1 MRLISVLKCHAVT
14 LVLRASPL
22 NWALCVYSNRVSDM
36 EFQSSLELIEYINQL
51 KSNLIESDNT
61 QASKVIEEGL
71 MALNG
76 LTDGWAMLLES
87 IELVQSEFNSEL
99 NEYQLTMLDTIQNS
113 LRKVVYRS

>member
-1 MRLISVLKCHAVT
+1 
-14 LVLRASPL
+14 
-22 NWALCVYSNRVSDM
+22 M
-36 EFQSSLELIEYINQL
+36 EFQSNLELIEYINQL

-61 QASKVIEEGL
+61 QASTVIEEGL

-87 IELVQSEFNSEL
+87 IELVQSELNSEI

>member
-1 MRLISVLKCHAVT
+1 
-14 LVLRASPL
+14 
-22 NWALCVYSNRVSDM
+22 M

-71 MALNG
+71 TALNG

-87 IELVQSEFNSEL
+87 IELVQSEFNSEI

>member
-1 MRLISVLKCHAVT
+1 
-14 LVLRASPL
+14 
-22 NWALCVYSNRVSDM
+22 M

>member
-1 MRLISVLKCHAVT
+1 
-14 LVLRASPL
+14 
-22 NWALCVYSNRVSDM
+22 M

-51 KSNLIESDNT
+51 KSKLIESDNT

-87 IELVQSEFNSEL
+87 IEVVQREFNSEL
-99 NEYQLTMLDTIQNS
+99 NEYQLTMLDIIQNS
-113 LRKVVYRS
+113 LLKVLYRG